1 MQYKH
6 PEVRKGGVR
15 YASLGNKVLRKMTRH
30 PTVRTAGMRRGGGYD
45 ALRRTYVVFWVSM
58 IVTAALLTF
67 VTLYVRPRALPIPE
81 MQAVELPVAKI
92 QLTANRAGL
101 CRHLLF
107 HNDTGRFEDDG
118 TGRCRGLIAEE
129 LLVNSIRTNRA
140 DALAR
145 VFKIR

>member
-1 MQYKH
+1 
-6 PEVRKGGVR
+6 
-15 YASLGNKVLRKMTRH
+15 
-30 PTVRTAGMRRGGGYD
+30 MRRGGGYD

-118 TGRCRGLIAEE
+118 AGRCRGLIAED
-129 LLVNSIRTNRA
+129 LLVNSIQTNRA
-140 DALAR
+140 DALSR
-145 VFKIR
+145 VFKLR